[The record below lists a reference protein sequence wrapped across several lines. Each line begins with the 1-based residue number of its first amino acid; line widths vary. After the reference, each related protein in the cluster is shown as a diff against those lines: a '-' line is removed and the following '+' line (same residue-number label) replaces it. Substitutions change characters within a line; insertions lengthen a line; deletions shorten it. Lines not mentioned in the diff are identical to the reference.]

1 MIKKATAGAVIVFV
15 LTVLPPKRAR
25 GEEYMASKILY
36 YAEDKDRIKVF
47 APTFALQRES
57 LDGWT
62 IKVDGIY
69 NSISGATPT
78 GAPTPIT
85 PVAARRTVYSTRP
98 STPPPP
104 TGGGDGGG
112 DDGGDDDGGDDDK
125 QASERN
131 SFLSVKKST
140 PASKFSAL
148 SAATPSNPPPSGG
161 GGSTPPSSGGT
172 GSSSSTVL
180 PGTPSASAQ
189 AGQVPTVDFSDER
202 VGLNI
207 GVSKRIGRHT
217 PGGQLSYSS
226 ESDYTSLGLSLQDAV
241 DFNRKN
247 TTLIFGSALT
257 HDMIAPANSTP
268 DQTKD
273 TVDLMLGLTQVLSPS
288 TLLTLNLSVGQ
299 VTGFISDPYKVVELN
314 GAITGEKRPDTKDKQ
329 IVYLSLDQFIAP
341 LNGTAEISL
350 RHYQDSFGVTAET
363 LTLEWF
369 QKIGD
374 HFILAPLLRYY
385 DQTQADFYAVRF
397 TGNPEFYSS
406 DYRISSFKALGYGV
420 RVIWSPTPR
429 FSMDLGVEQ
438 YDQEGSDG
446 ITPQVVYPTATA
458 ITAGI
463 RIAL

>member
-1 MIKKATAGAVIVFV
+1 MIKKATAGAVIVFA

-78 GAPTPIT
+78 GAPTPLAT
-85 PVAARRTVYSTRP
+85 PSVRRTVYSSRP
-98 STPPPP
+98 SSNPPPS
-104 TGGGDGGG
+104 GGE
-112 DDGGDDDGGDDDK
+112 DDEDDDTEVE
-125 QASERN
+125 SERN
-131 SFLSVKKST
+131 SFLSAKKST

-161 GGSTPPSSGGT
+161 GSTPPSSGGA
-172 GSSSSTVL
+172 GSSSSTVV
-180 PGTPSASAQ
+180 PGTSSTSAQ

-207 GVSKRIGRHT
+207 GVSKRVGRHT
-217 PGGQLSYSS
+217 PGGLLSYSS
-226 ESDYTSLGLSLQDAV
+226 ESDYTSLGLGLQDAI

-247 TTLIFGSALT
+247 TTLVFGGALT
-257 HDMIAPANSTP
+257 HDMIAPANGTP

-273 TVDLMLGLTQVLSPS
+273 TVDLLLGLTQVLSPS
-288 TLLTLNLSVGQ
+288 TLLTVNLSLGQ
-299 VTGFISDPYKVVELN
+299 VTGYISDPYKVVEMN
-314 GAITGEKRPDTKDKQ
+314 GVLKPENRPDTKDKQ
-329 IVYLSLDQFIAP
+329 IVFVSLDQFIAP

-350 RHYQDSFGVTAET
+350 RHYQDSFGVTSET

-369 QKIGD
+369 QKLGD
-374 HFILAPLLRYY
+374 HFILAPLVRYY

-397 TGNPEFYSS
+397 TGNPEFYSA
-406 DYRISSFKALGYGV
+406 DYRISSFKALGYGL
-420 RVIWSPTPR
+420 RLIWSPTPR
-429 FSMDLGVEQ
+429 LSLDVGAEQ

-446 ITPQVVYPTATA
+446 VTPQVVYPTATA

-463 RIAL
+463 RVAL

>member
-1 MIKKATAGAVIVFV
+1 MIRKATAVSVIVFA
-15 LTVLPPKRAR
+15 LTVLPPKRLR
-25 GEEYMASKILY
+25 GEEYLASKILY

-62 IKVDGIY
+62 IKVDGIF

-78 GAPTPIT
+78 GAPTPLAT
-85 PVAARRTVYSTRP
+85 PAVRRTAYYSRP

-104 TGGGDGGG
+104 SGGG
-112 DDGGDDDGGDDDK
+112 DDEDDQETDTERDSFISAK
-125 QASERN
+125 Q
-131 SFLSVKKST
+131 ST
-140 PASKFSAL
+140 PAAKFSAL

-161 GGSTPPSSGGT
+161 GSTPPPAGGT
-172 GSSSSTVL
+172 GSSSTTVV
-180 PGTPSASAQ
+180 PGASASSAQ
-189 AGQVPTVDFSDER
+189 AAQVPTVDFSDER

-247 TTLIFGSALT
+247 TTLVFGGAYT
-257 HDMIAPANSTP
+257 HDMIAPANSTL

-273 TVDLMLGLTQVLSPS
+273 TVDLMLGVTQVLSPS

-299 VTGFISDPYKVVELN
+299 VNGFISDPYKVVEMN
-314 GAITGEKRPDTKDKQ
+314 GVLKGEKRPDSKDKQ
-329 IVYLSLDQFIAP
+329 ILYVALDQFIAP

-350 RHYQDSFGVTAET
+350 RHYQDGFGVTAET

-369 QKIGD
+369 QKIGE
-374 HFILAPLLRYY
+374 HFILAPLVRYY
-385 DQTQADFYAVRF
+385 DQTEADFYAVRF

-406 DYRISSFKALGYGV
+406 DYRISSFSALGYGL
-420 RVIWSPTPR
+420 RLIWSPTQR
-429 FSMDLGVEQ
+429 LSLDVGVEQ

-446 ITPQVVYPTATA
+446 VTPQVVYPTATA
-458 ITAGI
+458 VTAGI